1 MVSPTALTSADAAA
15 ATWASGAGFALAA
28 GRARGFA
35 AEAFG
40 AGVFGAGAFVVGVF
54 GAEIFGA
61 DVFGAAVFGA
71 GALAAGLATTSGPF
85 ALAFEAGCPV
95 TRAGPALRG
104 AAGFFGVC
112 AISGYPFV
120 DLFLQMIDRSH
131 TISNCHISV
140 TNLWVANKKGADSLR
155 PFLWKRSWAGISGP
169 RMQRA
174 SRL

>member
-15 ATWASGAGFALAA
+15 ATWASGAGFAWAA

-35 AEAFG
+35 TEA
-40 AGVFGAGAFVVGVF
+40 FGAGAFVVG
-54 GAEIFGA
+54 A
-61 DVFGAAVFGA
+61 FGAAAFVVGVFGA
-71 GALAAGLATTSGPF
+71 GVLATGIATASGPF

-104 AAGFFGVC
+104 AAGIFGVC

-120 DLFLQMIDRSH
+120 DLLFQTIDRSH
-131 TISNCHISV
+131 IFSNCHIFV

-155 PFLWKRSWAGISGP
+155 PFLWKRPWVGISGP
-169 RMQRA
+169 RMRRA

>member
-28 GRARGFA
+28 GRARGIA
-35 AEAFG
+35 TEGFG
-40 AGVFGAGAFVVGVF
+40 AGVFGAGAFVVG
-54 GAEIFGA
+54 
-61 DVFGAAVFGA
+61 DFGA
-71 GALAAGLATTSGPF
+71 GVLAAGIATASGPF

-120 DLFLQMIDRSH
+120 DLLFQTIDRSH
-131 TISNCHISV
+131 IFSNCHIFV

-155 PFLWKRSWAGISGP
+155 PFLWKRPWVGISGP
-169 RMQRA
+169 RMRRA

>member
-15 ATWASGAGFALAA
+15 TTWASGAGFALAA

-35 AEAFG
+35 TGAFG
-40 AGVFGAGAFVVGVF
+40 AAAFGAAAFGAEVFGAGAF
-54 GAEIFGA
+54 GAGA
-61 DVFGAAVFGA
+61 FGA
-71 GALAAGLATTSGPF
+71 GVLATGIATASGPF

-95 TRAGPALRG
+95 TRADPALRG
-104 AAGFFGVC
+104 AAGIFGVC

-120 DLFLQMIDRSH
+120 DLLFQTIDRSH
-131 TISNCHISV
+131 IFSNCHIFV

-155 PFLWKRSWAGISGP
+155 PFLWKRPWVGISGP
-169 RMQRA
+169 RMRRA